1 MASVNTLIARMRY
14 WCEVANMGYSQSD
27 RWNFNPKAGNC
38 DCSSLVIHCL
48 REAGFDT
55 GTAVN
60 TANLSVNLTSRGWKR
75 LPVDGHPKAGDILLN
90 DVNHVAVYLGG
101 GQLAQA
107 SISEH
112 NSLYGTAGDQ
122 TGRETNISPYYNF
135 PWNCYLR
142 YESEDDMPTAQE
154 IAAAVWEYKY
164 KDSPA
169 GGNMFNLLS
178 YELPHLI
185 WEYNYKKS
193 AAGGNMYNALNG
205 TAGNVN
211 ALKTQLAALQTQVAA
226 LTETV
231 KTLATADG
239 ADPDAIAKTVETAV
253 RDKLDRLRIAVTDVG

>member
-60 TANLSVNLTSRGWKR
+60 TADLSVNLTSRGWKR

-107 SISEH
+107 SSSEH

-154 IAAAVWEYKY
+154 IAEAVWNF
-164 KDSPA
+164 DQ
-169 GGNMFNLLS
+169 
-178 YELPHLI
+178 
-185 WEYNYKKS
+185 
-193 AAGGNMYNALNG
+193 NG
-205 TAGNVN
+205 V
-211 ALKTQLAALQTQVAA
+211 KCRDRLQGI
-226 LTETV
+226 
-231 KTLATADG
+231 DG
-239 ADPDAIAKTVETAV
+239 AANAVEKLSKTHTPAKIAEAV
-253 RDKLDRLRIAVTDVG
+253 WTFIINDVQARDRLYGLDKIQVPRLYQILLEIKKKLGIK

>member
-14 WCEVANMGYSQSD
+14 WCEVANMGYSWSD

-60 TANLSVNLTSRGWKR
+60 TANLSENLTSRGWKR

-107 SISEH
+107 SNSEH
-112 NSLYGTAGDQ
+112 NSRYGTAGDQ
-122 TGRETNISPYYNF
+122 TGLETNISPYYNF

-154 IAAAVWEYKY
+154 IAEAVWNF
-164 KDSPA
+164 DQ
-169 GGNMFNLLS
+169 
-178 YELPHLI
+178 
-185 WEYNYKKS
+185 
-193 AAGGNMYNALNG
+193 NG
-205 TAGNVN
+205 V
-211 ALKTQLAALQTQVAA
+211 KCRDRLQGI
-226 LTETV
+226 
-231 KTLATADG
+231 DG
-239 ADPDAIAKTVETAV
+239 AANTAV
-253 RDKLDRLRIAVTDVG
+253 EKLSKTHTPAKIAEAVWTFIINDVQARDRLYGLDKIQVPRMYQILLEIKKKLGIK

>member
-27 RWNFNPKAGNC
+27 PWNFNPKAGNC

-60 TANLSVNLTSRGWKR
+60 TADLSENLTSRGWKR

-107 SISEH
+107 SNSEH

-122 TGRETNISPYYNF
+122 TGRETNISPYYSY

-154 IAAAVWEYKY
+154 IAEAVWNF
-164 KDSPA
+164 DQ
-169 GGNMFNLLS
+169 
-178 YELPHLI
+178 
-185 WEYNYKKS
+185 
-193 AAGGNMYNALNG
+193 NG
-205 TAGNVN
+205 V
-211 ALKTQLAALQTQVAA
+211 KCRDRLQGI
-226 LTETV
+226 
-231 KTLATADG
+231 DG
-239 ADPDAIAKTVETAV
+239 AANAAAEKLSKTHTPAKIAEAV
-253 RDKLDRLRIAVTDVG
+253 WTFIINDVQARDRLYGLDKIQVPRMYQILLEIKKKLGIK

>member
-1 MASVNTLIARMRY
+1 
-14 WCEVANMGYSQSD
+14 MGYSQSD

-60 TANLSVNLTSRGWKR
+60 TADLSVNLTSRGWKR

-107 SISEH
+107 SSSEH

-154 IAAAVWEYKY
+154 IAEAVWNFDQNGVKCRDRLQGIDGAANAAVEKLS
-164 KDSPA
+164 KTHTPA
-169 GGNMFNLLS
+169 
-178 YELPHLI
+178 
-185 WEYNYKKS
+185 K
-193 AAGGNMYNALNG
+193 
-205 TAGNVN
+205 
-211 ALKTQLAALQTQVAA
+211 
-226 LTETV
+226 
-231 KTLATADG
+231 
-239 ADPDAIAKTVETAV
+239 IAEAV
-253 RDKLDRLRIAVTDVG
+253 WTFINDVQARDRLYGLDKIQVPRLYQILLEIKKKLGIK

>member
-48 REAGFDT
+48 REAGVDT

-154 IAAAVWEYKY
+154 IAEAVWNFDQNGVKCRDRLQGIDGAANAAV
-164 KDSPA
+164 
-169 GGNMFNLLS
+169 
-178 YELPHLI
+178 
-185 WEYNYKKS
+185 
-193 AAGGNMYNALNG
+193 AAW
-205 TAGNVN
+205 
-211 ALKTQLAALQTQVAA
+211 
-226 LTETV
+226 
-231 KTLATADG
+231 
-239 ADPDAIAKTVETAV
+239 V
-253 RDKLDRLRIAVTDVG
+253 RDNGYAFDGPAFNIYHVNPSETDDPEEYVTEVCYPVKKRA

>member
-1 MASVNTLIARMRY
+1 MLFRS
-14 WCEVANMGYSQSD
+14 
-27 RWNFNPKAGNC
+27 
-38 DCSSLVIHCL
+38 
-48 REAGFDT
+48 
-55 GTAVN
+55 
-60 TANLSVNLTSRGWKR
+60 
-75 LPVDGHPKAGDILLN
+75 
-90 DVNHVAVYLGG
+90 
-101 GQLAQA
+101 
-107 SISEH
+107 
-112 NSLYGTAGDQ
+112 
-122 TGRETNISPYYNF
+122 
-135 PWNCYLR
+135 
-142 YESEDDMPTAQE
+142 PTAQE

>member
-60 TANLSVNLTSRGWKR
+60 TADLSENLTSRGWKR

-122 TGRETNISPYYNF
+122 TGRETNISPYYSY

-142 YESEDDMPTAQE
+142 YESEDHMPTAQE
-154 IAAAVWEYKY
+154 IAEAVWNF
-164 KDSPA
+164 DQ
-169 GGNMFNLLS
+169 
-178 YELPHLI
+178 
-185 WEYNYKKS
+185 
-193 AAGGNMYNALNG
+193 NG
-205 TAGNVN
+205 V
-211 ALKTQLAALQTQVAA
+211 KCRDRLQGI
-226 LTETV
+226 
-231 KTLATADG
+231 DG
-239 ADPDAIAKTVETAV
+239 AANAAAEKLSKTHTPAKIAEAV
-253 RDKLDRLRIAVTDVG
+253 WTFIINDVQARDRLYGLDKIQVPRMYQILLEIKKKLGIK

>member
-112 NSLYGTAGDQ
+112 NSRYGTAGDQ

-154 IAAAVWEYKY
+154 IAEAVWNFDQNGVKCRDRLQGIDGAANAAVEKLS
-164 KDSPA
+164 KTHTPA
-169 GGNMFNLLS
+169 
-178 YELPHLI
+178 
-185 WEYNYKKS
+185 K
-193 AAGGNMYNALNG
+193 
-205 TAGNVN
+205 
-211 ALKTQLAALQTQVAA
+211 
-226 LTETV
+226 
-231 KTLATADG
+231 
-239 ADPDAIAKTVETAV
+239 IAEAV
-253 RDKLDRLRIAVTDVG
+253 WTFIINDVQARDRLYGLDKIQVPRIYQILLEIKKKLGIK

>member
-60 TANLSVNLTSRGWKR
+60 TADLSVNLTSRGWKR

-122 TGRETNISPYYNF
+122 IGRETNISPYYSY

-154 IAAAVWEYKY
+154 IAEAVWDFDQNGVKCRDRLQGIDGAANAAVEKLS
-164 KDSPA
+164 KTHTPA
-169 GGNMFNLLS
+169 
-178 YELPHLI
+178 
-185 WEYNYKKS
+185 K
-193 AAGGNMYNALNG
+193 
-205 TAGNVN
+205 
-211 ALKTQLAALQTQVAA
+211 
-226 LTETV
+226 
-231 KTLATADG
+231 
-239 ADPDAIAKTVETAV
+239 IAEAV
-253 RDKLDRLRIAVTDVG
+253 WTFIINDVQARDRLYGLDKIQVPRMYQILLEIKKKLGIK

>member
-154 IAAAVWEYKY
+154 IAEAVWNFDQNGVKCRDRLQGIDGAANAAVEKLS
-164 KDSPA
+164 KTHTPA
-169 GGNMFNLLS
+169 
-178 YELPHLI
+178 
-185 WEYNYKKS
+185 K
-193 AAGGNMYNALNG
+193 
-205 TAGNVN
+205 
-211 ALKTQLAALQTQVAA
+211 
-226 LTETV
+226 
-231 KTLATADG
+231 
-239 ADPDAIAKTVETAV
+239 IAEAV
-253 RDKLDRLRIAVTDVG
+253 WTFIINDVQARDRLYGLDKIQVPRMYQILLEIKKKLGIK

>member
-14 WCEVANMGYSQSD
+14 WCEVANMGYSWSD

-60 TANLSVNLTSRGWKR
+60 TANLSENLTSRGWKR

-90 DVNHVAVYLGG
+90 DLDHVAVYLGG

-107 SISEH
+107 SNSEH
-112 NSLYGTAGDQ
+112 NSRYGTAGDQ
-122 TGRETNISPYYNF
+122 TGLETNISPYYNF

-154 IAAAVWEYKY
+154 IAEAVWNFDQNGVKCRDRLQGIDGAANAAVEKLS
-164 KDSPA
+164 KTHTPA
-169 GGNMFNLLS
+169 
-178 YELPHLI
+178 
-185 WEYNYKKS
+185 K
-193 AAGGNMYNALNG
+193 
-205 TAGNVN
+205 
-211 ALKTQLAALQTQVAA
+211 
-226 LTETV
+226 
-231 KTLATADG
+231 
-239 ADPDAIAKTVETAV
+239 IAEAV
-253 RDKLDRLRIAVTDVG
+253 WTFIINDVQARDRLYGLDKIQVPRMYQILLEIKKKLGIK

>member
-55 GTAVN
+55 GTVVN
-60 TANLSVNLTSRGWKR
+60 TADLSENLTSRGWKR

-154 IAAAVWEYKY
+154 IAEAVWNF
-164 KDSPA
+164 DQ
-169 GGNMFNLLS
+169 
-178 YELPHLI
+178 
-185 WEYNYKKS
+185 
-193 AAGGNMYNALNG
+193 NG
-205 TAGNVN
+205 V
-211 ALKTQLAALQTQVAA
+211 KCRDRLQGI
-226 LTETV
+226 
-231 KTLATADG
+231 DG
-239 ADPDAIAKTVETAV
+239 AANAAAEKLSKTHTPAKIAEAV
-253 RDKLDRLRIAVTDVG
+253 WTFIINDVQARDRLYGLDKIQVPRMYQILLEIKKKLGIK

>member
-60 TANLSVNLTSRGWKR
+60 TADLSENLTSRGWKR

-107 SISEH
+107 SNSEH

-122 TGRETNISPYYNF
+122 TGRETNISPYYSY

-154 IAAAVWEYKY
+154 IAEAVWNF
-164 KDSPA
+164 DQ
-169 GGNMFNLLS
+169 
-178 YELPHLI
+178 
-185 WEYNYKKS
+185 
-193 AAGGNMYNALNG
+193 NG
-205 TAGNVN
+205 V
-211 ALKTQLAALQTQVAA
+211 KCRDRLQGI
-226 LTETV
+226 
-231 KTLATADG
+231 DG
-239 ADPDAIAKTVETAV
+239 AANAAAEKLSKTHTPAKIAEAV
-253 RDKLDRLRIAVTDVG
+253 WTFIINDVQARDRLYGLDKIQVPRMYQILLEIKKKLGIK

>member
-60 TANLSVNLTSRGWKR
+60 TADLSVNLTSRGWKR

-107 SISEH
+107 SSSEH

-154 IAAAVWEYKY
+154 IAEAVWNFDQNGVKCRDRLQGIDGAANAAVEKLS
-164 KDSPA
+164 KTRTPA
-169 GGNMFNLLS
+169 
-178 YELPHLI
+178 
-185 WEYNYKKS
+185 K
-193 AAGGNMYNALNG
+193 
-205 TAGNVN
+205 
-211 ALKTQLAALQTQVAA
+211 
-226 LTETV
+226 
-231 KTLATADG
+231 
-239 ADPDAIAKTVETAV
+239 IAEAV
-253 RDKLDRLRIAVTDVG
+253 WTFIINDVQARDRLYGLDKIQVPRLYQILLEIKKKLGIK

>member
-60 TANLSVNLTSRGWKR
+60 TADLSVNLTSRGWKR

-107 SISEH
+107 SNSEH

-154 IAAAVWEYKY
+154 IAEAVWNFDQNGVKCRDRLQGIDGAANAAVEKLS
-164 KDSPA
+164 KTHTPA
-169 GGNMFNLLS
+169 
-178 YELPHLI
+178 
-185 WEYNYKKS
+185 K
-193 AAGGNMYNALNG
+193 
-205 TAGNVN
+205 
-211 ALKTQLAALQTQVAA
+211 
-226 LTETV
+226 
-231 KTLATADG
+231 
-239 ADPDAIAKTVETAV
+239 IAEAV
-253 RDKLDRLRIAVTDVG
+253 WTFIINDVQARDRLYGLDKIQVPRLYQILLEIKKKLGIK